1 MRMNRTPAIWRADSA
16 ASPVEAPDHAQLGG
30 RVFISWRAI
39 SALIAAAMIGIL
51 VWMFTADEFYIQ
63 SVRVTGLNTL
73 SARDVA
79 RLAGIERLHL
89 FWVDPAQVEQTLLTS
104 PVIASAR
111 VTVEMPPEGV
121 HIVIQEREPALV
133 WEQGGESVWVDVGGR
148 VMEQRQERS
157 GLLRIVADPLVEGE
171 APPALDLDIVTG
183 ALQLSQLI
191 PNLSTLRYHPDKGL
205 GYNDPR
211 GWEVWFGAGT
221 DMPQKVI
228 VYDAVVADL
237 ARRGI
242 VFRELNVTD
251 PDQPVYCCRG
261 N

>member
-1 MRMNRTPAIWRADSA
+1 MRMNRTPAIWRTDLA

-30 RVFISWRAI
+30 RVFISWRAV
-39 SALIAAAMIGIL
+39 SAAIAAAMIGIL
-51 VWMFTADEFYIQ
+51 VWMFTADDFYIQ
-63 SVRVTGLNTL
+63 RVRVTGLETL
-73 SARDVA
+73 SANEIA
-79 RLAGIERLHL
+79 RLAGLERLHL
-89 FWVDPAQVEQTLLTS
+89 FWVDPAQVEAALLTS
-104 PVIASAR
+104 PLIASAR
-111 VTVEMPPEGV
+111 VIVEMPPEGV
-121 HIVIQEREPALV
+121 HIVIQERQPALV

>member
-1 MRMNRTPAIWRADSA
+1 MRTNRTPAIWRADA
-16 ASPVEAPDHAQLGG
+16 AAPLVETPDHAHLGG

-39 SALIAAAMIGIL
+39 SALMAAALIGLL
-51 VWMFTADEFYIQ
+51 VWMFTADDFYIQ
-63 SVRVTGLNTL
+63 RVRVTGLKTL
-73 SARDVA
+73 SAHDVA
-79 RLAGIERLHL
+79 QLAGLERLHL
-89 FWVDPAQVEQTLLTS
+89 FWVDPAQVEQALLTS

-111 VTVEMPPEGV
+111 VTVKMPPDGV
-121 HIVIQEREPALV
+121 QILIQEREPALI
-133 WEQGGESVWVDVGGR
+133 WEQGGESVWSDVQGR
-148 VMEQRQERS
+148 VMEQRQERPD
-157 GLLRIVADPLVEGE
+157 LLRIAAEPLIEGE
-171 APPALDLDIVTG
+171 APPLLDLDIVTG

-191 PNLSTLRYHPDKGL
+191 PNLSVLRYHPDKGL

-237 ARRGI
+237 TQRGV